1 MLFVSVGFCVGAMF
15 YSLELLHCLKEQSFF
30 IPIQISGA
38 VCMFGFLMVANCDHN
53 LFKRAWHQMFPVC
66 HEKQSFNIVAELL
79 DDSMPMNLRSEL
91 YVLQR
96 LHEWPSLKLNPV
108 VRIPKALLDV
118 FSHDSER
125 AHSVY
130 AIVVSKAYC
139 KFRIEP
145 SRLVGYVM
153 NNWNG
158 SIYNQLLDI
167 GVEL

>member
-79 DDSMPMNLRSEL
+79 DDKYANFPKVV
-91 YVLQR
+91 VLPTPLTPTNNQT
-96 LHEWPSLKLNPV
+96 
-108 VRIPKALLDV
+108 
-118 FSHDSER
+118 FS
-125 AHSVY
+125 
-130 AIVVSKAYC
+130 
-139 KFRIEP
+139 FP
-145 SRLVGYVM
+145 F
-153 NNWNG
+153 
-158 SIYNQLLDI
+158 
-167 GVEL
+167 